1 MKNTIIYKEDQA
13 SGIQYRK
20 IVEKTEIVRATPAEP
35 ANREREGFRNVLK
48 IFADTM
54 SEITGEPVRPGD
66 VVGVMYSAMNAAEV
80 PKDQRLEEYRKS
92 LYLYQSE
99 RRALYFYECTKKD
112 LDRLV
117 AVVAE
122 DEQGDY

>member
-1 MKNTIIYKEDQA
+1 MKTIINYMDPDT
-13 SGIQYRK
+13 GISYRK
-20 IVEKTEIVRATPAEP
+20 VVEKAEIVRAESAEP
-35 ANREREGFRNVLK
+35 ADREREGFRNVLK

-54 SEITGEPVRPGD
+54 SEITGEPVHPGD

-92 LYLYQSE
+92 LYLYHSE
-99 RRALYFYECTKKD
+99 RRALYFYEYTKKD